1 MVEHLVNLSIIS
13 SSLRIAAPILLA
25 SLAGTISERSGV
37 VNIGIE
43 GIMLLSAFAAALGSF
58 FLGAWA
64 GVMVGVMVGGGFGL
78 VHAFMSI
85 TIRSNQVVNATAI
98 NILAIGLPNIIIS
111 RVWMGYYSSTP
122 IVPVVHNLRLKWI
135 EQLPVVGKIFGD
147 LNPIVYLAFLLVLF
161 MHVLLFKTRAGL
173 RIRAVGE
180 LPIAADTLG
189 VNVIR
194 LRYLSVIGG
203 GMLAGLGGAYLS
215 ICYQSQFT
223 MGMTQGRGFIGL
235 AAMIFGRWTPVGA
248 MFSSILFGLAD
259 AFQANAQTAGLP
271 IPAEMMLALP
281 YVLTLLAL
289 VKVAGKRVSGPAAAG
304 QPYVKN

>member
-1 MVEHLVNLSIIS
+1 MLEHLVNLSIIS
-13 SSLRIAAPILLA
+13 SSLRIATPILLA

-37 VNIGIE
+37 INIGIE
-43 GIMLLSAFAAALGSF
+43 GVMLLSAFAAAFGSF
-58 FLGAWA
+58 FLGAWP
-64 GVMVGVMVGGGFGL
+64 GVLVGVMVGGALGL

-85 TIRSNQVVNATAI
+85 TVRSDQVVNATAV

-111 RVWMGYYSSTP
+111 RVWKGYYSSTP
-122 IVPVVHNLRLKWI
+122 IVPVVRNLRL
-135 EQLPVVGKIFGD
+135 ELLDRLPVVGKVFGD
-147 LNPIVYLAFLLVLF
+147 LNPIVYVAFLLVPA
-161 MHVLLFKTRAGL
+161 MHVLLFKTRVGL

-189 VNVIR
+189 VNVPK
-194 LRYLSVIGG
+194 LRYLSVIAS

-215 ICYQSQFT
+215 ICYQSQFS
-223 MGMTQGRGFIGL
+223 MGMTEGRGFIGL

-248 MFSSILFGLAD
+248 MAASILFGLAD
-259 AFQANAQTAGLP
+259 AFQANAQSAGLP
-271 IPAEMMLALP
+271 IPAEIMLTLP

-289 VKVAGKRVSGPAAAG
+289 IKVAGKRVLGPAAAG